1 MIKVTV
7 IDGSHKSNL
16 YIEKSDIYSMVR
28 YEEEN
33 KTVLFR
39 KHDKSIKVLQTP
51 EEILATPDI
60 EPPKTIDWEQRR
72 YDIAKEMLPVIYTD
86 DNPKEGEDYLTLQ
99 QAANEAVRYADA
111 LIKELKKGDKK

>member
-72 YDIAKEMLPVIYTD
+72 YEIAKDILAATNSRLTVHGSLLNINMVI
-86 DNPKEGEDYLTLQ
+86 N
-99 QAANEAVRYADA
+99 AADA
-111 LIKELKKGDKK
+111 LIKELQKQQGYKD